1 MLRAAPHSGGPEL
14 YCIRFCAWV
23 RSTRMFLM
31 LILAANASL
40 GCNGK
45 QRIAELRHGRTQK
58 AQLIVVQPA
67 CKSIGNGG
75 NKGCQFAWIHR

>member
-1 MLRAAPHSGGPEL
+1 
-14 YCIRFCAWV
+14 
-23 RSTRMFLM
+23 M

-67 CKSIGNGG
+67 CKSVGNGG